1 LAPQNAEGVD
11 AGESEGKLFG
21 IGMDGGG
28 RFESQKVT
36 RTNAILKEDV
46 LLWRIYGIVV
56 GTRINAILASLFC
69 SPECQNHFNTHIQFI
84 HPCEHLFHYINI
96 TSRQSNNDNGD
107 FIGIGEVVPNVL
119 G

>member
-46 LLWRIYGIVV
+46 LLWRIYGIQQCS
-56 GTRINAILASLFC
+56 GHAYCINAILNETRIGSERLAVLF
-69 SPECQNHFNTHIQFI
+69 
-84 HPCEHLFHYINI
+84 
-96 TSRQSNNDNGD
+96 SR
-107 FIGIGEVVPNVL
+107 VPKPS
-119 G
+119 